1 MQTSVLRTNSRQ
13 DIELERYFGKIK
25 ATFARKFIVTAFDLV
40 YLLAVNLPIFVLF
53 AYFDPD
59 RGFIHAFHQLVE
71 REQNIAAW
79 RMFAFSI

>member
-13 DIELERYFGKIK
+13 DLELERYFGKIK
-25 ATFARKFIVTAFDLV
+25 ATFARKFIVTAFDLI

-53 AYFDPD
+53 AYLDKE
-59 RGFIHAFHQLVE
+59 GFIRAFHKLVE
-71 REQNIAAW
+71 KTQKIAAW